1 LKVLSSF
8 VIVVASNIKVE
19 ASLISWPGDIYD
31 NDRTM
36 PMHCMSDDEV
46 IDSATFP
53 TEKLP
58 YFFYAHPTGITTNGM
73 PVHLGNSPR
82 FPLFSFDNN
91 DPNPTINP
99 HNDYTEDVKP
109 DLQSHAYDIA
119 IPAVVNPEHDIIDGD
134 HMKAE
139 NPSTSLQDVSA
150 MRTRMLAIA
159 SRRMEGTLLRKTFS
173 KQPKEVVATP
183 NTLRASILRRKHEPK
198 FFCHISGCKGNFTR
212 KHNLESE

>member
-1 LKVLSSF
+1 MKVLSSF

-82 FPLFSFDNN
+82 FPLHSFYNMT
-91 DPNPTINP
+91 PT
-99 HNDYTEDVKP
+99 
-109 DLQSHAYDIA
+109 S
-119 IPAVVNPEHDIIDGD
+119 
-134 HMKAE
+134 
-139 NPSTSLQDVSA
+139 PSTLI
-150 MRTRMLAIA
+150 MIIRRTSNRTS
-159 SRRMEGTLLRKTFS
+159 SRTLTTLRS
-173 KQPKEVVATP
+173 PQWSIP
-183 NTLRASILRRKHEPK
+183 NTILSMET
-198 FFCHISGCKGNFTR
+198 I
-212 KHNLESE
+212 